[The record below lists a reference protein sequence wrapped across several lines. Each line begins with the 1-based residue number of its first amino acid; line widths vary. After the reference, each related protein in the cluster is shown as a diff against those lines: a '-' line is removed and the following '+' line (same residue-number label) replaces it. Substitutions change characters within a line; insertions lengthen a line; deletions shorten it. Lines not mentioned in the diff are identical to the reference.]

1 MKGTKCHLILF
12 VYHLRHI
19 LKTVTMYNGL
29 DTSTHTKEEK
39 LEKKQFYFCFAYMK
53 KLQRTVQSSPG
64 CEE

>member
-1 MKGTKCHLILF
+1 
-12 VYHLRHI
+12 
-19 LKTVTMYNGL
+19 MYNGL